1 MTSSEAIAEIES
13 IVGLRLPNDYRSWL
27 ADPEARYPVP
37 SDVTIP
43 NESPWTDEVERL
55 YAAEQVLSDLK
66 QQRDLLH
73 SGIRDFPS
81 QTLLIGDNDLG
92 DHYLLSL
99 RPDDFGSVYFYFHE
113 TANPDEDDN
122 SGVYVLCRTFADW
135 LNSLER
141 KEPDPAVPDWD
152 RIREEERA
160 RILAAPRKRW
170 WEFWK

>member
-1 MTSSEAIAEIES
+1 LRG
-13 IVGLRLPNDYRSWL
+13 VGG
-27 ADPEARYPVP
+27 
-37 SDVTIP
+37 T
-43 NESPWTDEVERL
+43 RL

-66 QQRDLLH
+66 QQRDILH

-81 QTLLIGDNDLG
+81 GTLLIGDNDLG

-99 RPDDFGSVYFYFHE
+99 RPADFGSVYFYFHE
-113 TANPDEDDN
+113 TANPNEDDN
-122 SGVYVLCRTFADW
+122 SGIYVLCRTFADW
-135 LNSLER
+135 LDSLER
-141 KEPDPAVPDWD
+141 KEPDPTVPDWD